1 MTNKKE
7 IAKAFDMPTEWGD
20 AHKEVVFNGMIKTGY
35 KVQTKNETQIY
46 ELPLLEYD
54 DFGHRT
60 FQRKVACLCRV
71 VD

>member
-7 IAKAFDMPTEWGD
+7 IAEAFDTPDRMRRHTQGGF
-20 AHKEVVFNGMIKTGY
+20 FNGMIKTGY

-46 ELPLLEYD
+46 ELPILDYN

-60 FQRKVACLCRV
+60 FRRKVACLCRV